1 MHYKPSSLPN
11 EDVSAADG
19 GDWPEAIASE
29 PQGRPPM
36 QRHAQPVAG
45 WWDILM

>member
-11 EDVSAADG
+11 EDMSTADG
-19 GDWPEAIASE
+19 GDWPEAMASE
-29 PQGRPPM
+29 PRGQS
-36 QRHAQPVAG
+36 HAKPVAG

>member
-11 EDVSAADG
+11 EDMSAADG

-29 PQGRPPM
+29 PRG
-36 QRHAQPVAG
+36 QRHVQPAAG
-45 WWDILM
+45 